1 LIKEVK
7 MRTIAIANH
16 KGGVGKTTTAVN
28 LAAGLARAGCRTLL
42 VDVDAQAHASFW
54 FVEDPEDDIDF
65 DLQDIISK
73 GVPTEQTIMKTR
85 IENLSIL
92 PATLALAQLETE
104 LVSMTRREDRVARAL
119 APIADDYDFA
129 ILDLAPSLSLVT
141 LAALVSATDIIA
153 PVSATRLAVGGLGA
167 FLGWTDEFREEGV
180 ITAPLLGVLITMS
193 DPRTRV
199 TREVADA
206 LRESDLPTFEISI
219 PRRVAAE
226 DQVGDRLVVG
236 DPTANPDLSH
246 AYGQLVKEV
255 LDRTGVLSCG

>member
-1 LIKEVK
+1 LIKEVR

-54 FVEDPEDDIDF
+54 FVEDPEEDIDF
-65 DLQDIISK
+65 DLQDIVSK

-167 FLGWTDEFREEGV
+167 FLGWTDEFREEGI

-255 LDRTGVLSCG
+255 LDRTGVLSRG